1 MNLRRRAGPRPS
13 PKSSRPKASGRAAGP
28 LPTTCCLVFALALRA
43 SPPRA
48 PRRKLKNCQS
58 NSKKNVMDTKVQP
71 HSTAWVSFT
80 YAAFLGSVGM
90 LGVGIALLPL
100 DLSAKGYL
108 IMGVV
113 ALIQSCITV
122 TKTMRDM
129 HESSRLV
136 NRIEDAR
143 TERLLMEAGKNGA

>member
-1 MNLRRRAGPRPS
+1 
-13 PKSSRPKASGRAAGP
+13 
-28 LPTTCCLVFALALRA
+28 
-43 SPPRA
+43 
-48 PRRKLKNCQS
+48 
-58 NSKKNVMDTKVQP
+58 MDTKVQP
-71 HSTAWVSFT
+71 HRTAWVSFT
-80 YAAFLGSVGM
+80 YAGFLGSVGM
-90 LGVGIALLPL
+90 FGVGIALLPL

>member
-1 MNLRRRAGPRPS
+1 
-13 PKSSRPKASGRAAGP
+13 
-28 LPTTCCLVFALALRA
+28 V
-43 SPPRA
+43 
-48 PRRKLKNCQS
+48 
-58 NSKKNVMDTKVQP
+58 
-71 HSTAWVSFT
+71 
-80 YAAFLGSVGM
+80 